1 MNKFNK
7 GKLTGIIAASL
18 SAVSLIGVGFASWVI
33 GIQKKETNGNI
44 AIKADDVKYKALTLS
59 VDFGEGITLAEA
71 SSTEGIFGS
80 DGKTAPV
87 MTIYPTFTFTFG
99 KDFIADDYNFKQI
112 KLEIVPAA
120 NGLVDNKVVQKE
132 NGGDVVNFTRDTTSP
147 LTYFELETTTID
159 FTAANFDFSK
169 IKPVGDSLTKQ
180 TNITDQSVTFNWGS
194 MFKPKNGAASPMA
207 YYNEGIAKKNT
218 EAEQKQYMED
228 AYAELDYMHTKYTGK
243 EMKMKVSLVPTTT
256 EGK

>member
-33 GIQKKETNGNI
+33 GIQKTETNGNI

-59 VDFGEGITLAEA
+59 VDFGDGITLAEA
-71 SSTEGIFGS
+71 SSTKGTFGS
-80 DGKTAPV
+80 DGKTTPV
-87 MTIYPTFTFTFG
+87 MTIKPTFTFTFG
-99 KDFIADDYNFKQI
+99 KDFDAGDYNFKQI
-112 KLEIVPAA
+112 KLEIVSAA
-120 NGLVDNKVVQKE
+120 DGLVDNKVEKKE
-132 NGGDVVNFTRDTTSP
+132 SGGDVVKFERATASP

-159 FTAANFDFSK
+159 FTATNLDFAN
-169 IKPVGDSLTKQ
+169 ITTPENSLTKQ
-180 TNITDQSVTFNWGS
+180 KVVNDKPITFNWGS
-194 MFKPKNGAASPMA
+194 MFAPTTGKASPMA
-207 YYNEGIAKKNT
+207 YYNEGIAKKTT

-228 AYAELDYMHTKYTGK
+228 AYAELNYMHTKYTGK
-243 EMKMKVSLVPTTT
+243 EMKMKVSLVPTI